1 MAVVTMK
8 QLLEVG
14 LHFGHQVKRWNPKM
28 KDYIYGVRNNIH
40 IVNLQKAVDLIEVAF
55 NFVQGVAAQGKD
67 ILFVGRKKQ
76 AKDVIK
82 SAADRC
88 GMYYVNERWLGGM
101 LTNFPTM
108 RSRIDRLNKLD
119 QMEQIGSFELL
130 PKKEV
135 LQLNKERGVLRR
147 NLGGIQNMRV
157 LPGALFV
164 VDIKEE
170 HLAIAEAKK
179 LNIPIVALVDTN
191 CDPDLVDY
199 VIPGNDDAIR
209 AVKLI
214 ANIMAD
220 AVIIAKEGEESL
232 KLSRNEEVLA
242 PNETVV
248 EEVVAAAELPLE

>member
-1 MAVVTMK
+1 MSVVTMK

-14 LHFGHQVKRWNPKM
+14 LHFGHQVRRWNPKM
-28 KDYIYGVRNNIH
+28 KEYIYGSRNNIH
-40 IVNLQKAVDLIEVAF
+40 IINLQKAVELIEEAYAF
-55 NFVQGVAAQGKD
+55 IQSVAAGGKD

-82 SAADRC
+82 SAAERC
-88 GMYYVNERWLGGM
+88 GMYYINERWLGGT
-101 LTNFPTM
+101 LTNFATI

-135 LQLNKERGVLRR
+135 MQLNKERELLRK
-147 NLGGIQNMRV
+147 NLGGIQNMRS

-170 HLAIAEAKK
+170 HLAVSEAKK
-179 LNIPIVALVDTN
+179 LNIPIIALVDTN

-214 ANIMAD
+214 SNLIAD
-220 AVIIAKEGEESL
+220 AVIVAREGEEALSL
-232 KLSRNEEVLA
+232 KQVDEIDGEEVQ
-242 PNETVV
+242 PDEK
-248 EEVVAAAELPLE
+248 EEN